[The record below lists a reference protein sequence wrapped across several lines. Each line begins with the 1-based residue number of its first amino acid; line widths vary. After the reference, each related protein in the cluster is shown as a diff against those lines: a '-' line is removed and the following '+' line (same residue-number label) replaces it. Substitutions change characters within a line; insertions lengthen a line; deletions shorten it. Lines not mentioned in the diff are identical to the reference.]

1 MGLKVD
7 MTEVGNL
14 KKAIDRSLDSVNEKV
29 ESLSGSMS
37 KLVGTDG
44 FEGEAATSVK
54 NYTNTFHIK
63 TIKNIEDINNNFK
76 SDISKSIE
84 KFRGEVDN
92 SHSAILVEDKIKE
105 YKKDIDDALKL
116 VKLVIKRIE
125 RFQMFQI

>member
-54 NYTNTFHIK
+54 NCNGLY
-63 TIKNIEDINNNFK
+63 D
-76 SDISKSIE
+76 
-84 KFRGEVDN
+84 
-92 SHSAILVEDKIKE
+92 SAT
-105 YKKDIDDALKL
+105 
-116 VKLVIKRIE
+116 RCS
-125 RFQMFQI
+125 M